1 MTTPRPGC
9 ARPAT
14 NESPGELAE
23 PHLHETVSGVMEK
36 GPMKLSSN
44 ESLLRGLDAEGSGA
58 LLARLLAIADDAVIV
73 ADAQLRIVL
82 FNEGA
87 ERTFGHR
94 AAAVIG
100 QPLALLLP
108 DAARGRHEGHMRE
121 FGASQRAARRMGE
134 RRDIHGRRA
143 DGSLFD
149 AEASI
154 SHVELDGRMLFTAI
168 LRDVSET
175 RRALRLL
182 AESEARFRG
191 LAAAAPVGI
200 FQADAEGRC
209 QYVNERWSEIAG
221 MGTQEALGGGWLRAL
236 HPADRARVRQAWREA
251 VAGRRPFKLRFR
263 FVRPDGR
270 ETWVMGN
277 AVASHGGDGVVS
289 GHIGTVTDITES
301 HQQSLALERAKSEA
315 EAAARAKSLFLANM
329 SHEIRTPLNAVIG
342 MTTLLLDTPMS
353 EDQRDFA
360 RTIRASGE
368 SLLEIIND
376 ILDYSKADVGK
387 LEIEQR
393 PFDLRR
399 VVEESL
405 DLVTPR
411 ALEKSLNLA
420 YLIED
425 GTPEALVGDATR
437 VRQVLVN
444 LLSNA
449 VKFTHQGEVFVAVD
463 GQAVDAESYQ
473 LRFAVKDTGIGIA
486 ADELPRL
493 FQSFTQV
500 DASTTRKYGGTGLG
514 LAISKRL
521 AELMGGS
528 VDVQS
533 TPGKGSVFTVT
544 LLARRAPGSE
554 QAEFLQ
560 RDAPA
565 LVGKRLLV
573 VDDNLTNRRIVT
585 KLALMWGMLPST
597 FPSALEALDR
607 VRHGEGFDVA
617 VLDMS
622 MPGMDGIDLAHE
634 IRRRCSVED
643 LPIVM
648 LTSLGQRQTLQA
660 GQDAGLAACL
670 SKPIKASQ
678 LFNTLVAVI
687 EGRSPGSSAPAPAQ
701 PLKRAPARPLRV
713 LLAEDN
719 LVNQRVAM
727 RQLQHLGYSPDLAA
741 DGRQALLA
749 VARRNY
755 DVVLMDIQMPE
766 VDGVQAARE
775 IVRQRG
781 RDGLPRIIAMT
792 ANAMPGDREAYIAAG
807 MDGYLPKP
815 IELADLAA
823 VLEQAGVLVH
833 ARVPAGDDGVLD
845 PARLEHLRAMQD
857 DSQPTLVR
865 ELIDL
870 FLSDSAH
877 QVQRINEAHET
888 GDADALHALAHRFL
902 SATQNIGAVRLS
914 RLCVELERLARQ
926 KQLAAATPVL
936 AEVVRERDRVHAALQ
951 LQRMRY

>member
-1 MTTPRPGC
+1 MN
-9 ARPAT
+9 A
-14 NESPGELAE
+14 
-23 PHLHETVSGVMEK
+23 
-36 GPMKLSSN
+36 
-44 ESLLRGLDAEGSGA
+44 SLLHGLDAQHSGT

-73 ADAQLRIVL
+73 VDAQQRVVL

-87 ERTFGHR
+87 ERAFGH
-94 AAAVIG
+94 AAREVLG
-100 QPLALLLP
+100 RPLGLLLP
-108 DAARGRHEGHMRE
+108 DGVAERHSGHMQE
-121 FGASQRAARRMGE
+121 FGSAPRAARRMGE
-134 RRDIHGRRA
+134 RGDIRGRRA
-143 DGSLFD
+143 DGTLFD

-154 SHVELDGRMLFTAI
+154 SHVELDGQVYFTAI

-175 RRALRLL
+175 RRAQRLL

-200 FQADAEGRC
+200 FQADAEGRIT
-209 QYVNERWSEIAG
+209 YVNERWCRIAG
-221 MGTQEALGGGWLRAL
+221 LDAPDATGTGWLRAL
-236 HPADRARVRQAWREA
+236 HPLDRPRVRQAWREA
-251 VAGRRPFKLRFR
+251 AAGRRPFKLRFR
-263 FVRPDGR
+263 FQRADGS

-277 AVASHGGDGVVS
+277 AIASHDTGGAMDGL
-289 GHIGTVTDITES
+289 IGTVTDVTES
-301 HQQSLALERAKSEA
+301 HAQSLALERAKSEA

-399 VVEESL
+399 CVEESL

-411 ALEKSLNLA
+411 ALEKGLNLA

-425 GTPEALVGDATR
+425 GTPESLLGDAAR
-437 VRQVLVN
+437 VRQILVN

-463 GQAVDAESYQ
+463 AEAADADTCRV
-473 LRFAVKDTGIGIA
+473 RFAVKDTGIGIA
-486 ADELPRL
+486 ADHLPRL

-500 DASTTRKYGGTGLG
+500 DATTTRKYGGTGLG

-521 AELMGGS
+521 AELMGGG
-528 VDVQS
+528 VTVQS
-533 TPGKGSVFTVT
+533 EPGQGSVFTVT
-544 LLARRAPGSE
+544 LLVRRAPVSE
-554 QAEFLQ
+554 PADYLQ
-560 RDAPA
+560 RNAPA

-585 KLALMWGMLPST
+585 RLALLWGMQTST

-607 VRHGEGFDVA
+607 VRHGEPFDVA

-622 MPGMDGIDLAHE
+622 MPGMDGIELARE
-634 IRRRCSVED
+634 IRRRRRADE

-648 LTSLGQRQTLQA
+648 LTSLGQRQMLEA
-660 GQDAGLAACL
+660 GQGAGLAACL
-670 SKPIKASQ
+670 SKPIKAGQ
-678 LFNTLVAVI
+678 LFSTLVAVI
-687 EGRSPGSSAPAPAQ
+687 EGRHPSSSAPAPAQ
-701 PLKRAPARPLRV
+701 PIEKGRRQPLRV

-719 LVNQRVAM
+719 AINQRVAM
-727 RQLQHLGYSPDLAA
+727 RLLQHLGYAPDLAA
-741 DGRQALLA
+741 NGRQALDA

-766 VDGVQAARE
+766 LDGVQAARQ
-775 IVRQRG
+775 IVSRRG
-781 RDGLPRIIAMT
+781 PDGLPRIIAMT
-792 ANAMPGDREAYIAAG
+792 ANAMPGDRETYIAAG

-823 VLEQAGVLVH
+823 VLEQAGLIVRDRAAAH
-833 ARVPAGDDGVLD
+833 GDGVLD
-845 PARLEHLRAMQD
+845 PARLEHLRALQD
-857 DSQPTLVR
+857 ESQPSLVR

-870 FLSDSAH
+870 FLNDSGSH
-877 QVQRINEAHET
+877 VRRLCEAFAA
-888 GDADALHALAHRFL
+888 GDADALRALAHRFL

-914 RLCVELERLARQ
+914 LLCVELERLAR
-926 KQLAAATPVL
+926 LGDLSDAAPL
-936 AEVVRERDRVHAALQ
+936 LDEIGRERDRAHAALQ
-951 LQRMRY
+951 VQRMRH